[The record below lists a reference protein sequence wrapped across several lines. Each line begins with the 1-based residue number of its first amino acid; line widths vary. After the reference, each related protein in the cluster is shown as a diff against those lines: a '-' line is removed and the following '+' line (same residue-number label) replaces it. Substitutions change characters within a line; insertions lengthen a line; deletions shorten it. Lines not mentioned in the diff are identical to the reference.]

1 MSIADIILSYQIRTN
16 KINRKKMK
24 KLFLSA
30 ITLLNVTLG
39 VSQVDTSLSGNF
51 GVEKNTREFLKAVH
65 GNSGP
70 QIYELSIEDAR
81 KVLIGAQTGDYKLA
95 PVDIEERT
103 ITQDGRKVSIRIV
116 KPKGSKEKLPVLM
129 YFHGGGWILGN
140 AFTHDR
146 LVRELAVG
154 ANVAVVFVNYT
165 PTPEVR
171 FPVANEESYAATKW
185 IKENGASIGL
195 NPTKLAVGG
204 DSVGGNMAI
213 AVTLMAKERKGPK
226 IDFQLLF
233 YPVTD
238 AGFETASY
246 QQFANGHFL
255 TLNAMIWFWDAYA
268 PDKSTRNLITASPL
282 RADIAQ
288 LKDLPEALV
297 ITAENDVLRD
307 EGEAY
312 AKKLNAAGVKVTAT
326 RYIGT
331 IHDFVMLNPITNTPA
346 PRAAIKQAVDA
357 LKEKLN

>member
-1 MSIADIILSYQIRTN
+1 
-16 KINRKKMK
+16 MK
-24 KLFLSA
+24 NLVLSA
-30 ITLLNVTLG
+30 IMLLG
-39 VSQVDTSLSGNF
+39 VTVANAQTDPSIAGSYS
-51 GVEKNTREFLKAVH
+51 VEKDTREFLKAVH
-65 GNSGP
+65 SGNGP
-70 QIYELSIEDAR
+70 QLYELSIQEAR
-81 KVLIGAQTGDYKLA
+81 NVLINAQTGNYEKLA
-95 PVDIEERT
+95 VDIDERT
-103 ITQDGRKVSIRIV
+103 ITQDGRTVSIRIV
-116 KPKGSKEKLPVLM
+116 KPKGSKEKLPALM

-154 ANVAVVFVNYT
+154 AKIAVVFVNYT
-165 PTPEVR
+165 PTPEAR
-171 FPVANEESYAATKW
+171 YPQANEEAYAATKW
-185 IKENGASIGL
+185 VKENGASIGL
-195 NPTKLAVGG
+195 NTTRLAVGG

-238 AGFETASY
+238 AGFDTTSY

-255 TLNAMIWFWDAYA
+255 TLNAMVWFWNQYA
-268 PDKSTRNLITASPL
+268 PNKADRAQITASPL
-282 RADIAQ
+282 RADIEQ
-288 LKDLPEALV
+288 LKGLPEALI

-331 IHDFVMLNPITNTPA
+331 IHDFVMLNPITKTPA
-346 PRAAIKQAVDA
+346 PRAAIKQATDI
-357 LKEKLN
+357 LIEKLK

>member
-1 MSIADIILSYQIRTN
+1 
-16 KINRKKMK
+16 MK
-24 KLFLSA
+24 KLLIFASA
-30 ITLLNVTLG
+30 LFSATF
-39 VSQVDTSLSGNF
+39 SQGQIDPSLPGSYN
-51 GVEKNTREFLKAVH
+51 VEKETREFLKAVH

-81 KVLIGAQTGDYKLA
+81 QVLINAQTGDY
-95 PVDIEERT
+95 
-103 ITQDGRKVSIRIV
+103 
-116 KPKGSKEKLPVLM
+116 EKLPVDIQEKTITQNGKTVNLKVIKPKNAKGKLPALM

-140 AFTHDR
+140 DFTHDR
-146 LVRELAVG
+146 LIRELSVKS
-154 ANVAVVFVNYT
+154 NIAVVFVNYT
-165 PTPEVR
+165 PTPEALY
-171 FPVANEESYAATKW
+171 PVANEEAYAATQW
-185 IKENGASIGL
+185 IKENGASLGL
-195 NPTKLAVGG
+195 DTSKLAVGG

-213 AVTLMAKERKGPK
+213 AVTLMAKERRGPK

-238 AGFETASY
+238 ANFNTASY

-255 TLNAMIWFWDAYA
+255 TLNAMIWFWNAYA
-268 PDKSTRNLITASPL
+268 PDKATRNLITASPL
-282 RADIAQ
+282 RADIEE
-288 LKDLPEALV
+288 LKGLPEALI

-346 PRAAIKQAVDA
+346 PRAAIEQATAA
-357 LKEKLN
+357 LKSKLH

>member
-1 MSIADIILSYQIRTN
+1 MDPSLAGSYSI
-16 KINRKKMK
+16 
-24 KLFLSA
+24 
-30 ITLLNVTLG
+30 
-39 VSQVDTSLSGNF
+39 
-51 GVEKNTREFLKAVH
+51 EKNTREFLKAVH

-70 QIYELSIEDAR
+70 QLYELSIEDAR
-81 KVLIGAQTGDYKLA
+81 KVLINAQTGDYKKLPA
-95 PVDIEERT
+95 DIENKT
-103 ITQDGRKVSIRIV
+103 ITQDGKTVSIQIV

-129 YFHGGGWILGN
+129 YFHGGGWVLGN

-146 LVRELAVG
+146 LIRELAVG
-154 ANVAVVFVNYT
+154 ANIAVVFVNYT
-165 PTPEVR
+165 PAPEAR
-171 FPVANEESYAATKW
+171 FPVANEEAYAATKW

-238 AGFETASY
+238 ADFNTASY

-255 TLNAMIWFWDAYA
+255 TLNAMVWFWNIYA
-268 PDKSTRNLITASPL
+268 PEKATRNQITASPL
-282 RADIAQ
+282 RADIEE
-288 LKDLPEALV
+288 LKDLPEALI

-331 IHDFVMLNPITNTPA
+331 IHDFVMLNPITETPA

-357 LKEKLN
+357 LKEKLSK

>member
-1 MSIADIILSYQIRTN
+1 
-16 KINRKKMK
+16 MK
-24 KLFLSA
+24 KLVASA
-30 ITLLNVTLG
+30 IALLSVTVATSQIDPSLAGNYNVEQNTRKFLEA
-39 VSQVDTSLSGNF
+39 VHSGN
-51 GVEKNTREFLKAVH
+51 
-65 GNSGP
+65 GP
-70 QIYELSIEDAR
+70 QLYELSIDDAR
-81 KVLIGAQTGDYKLA
+81 KVLINAQTGDYKLL
-95 PVDIEERT
+95 PVDIDERT

-140 AFTHDR
+140 SFTHDR

-165 PTPEVR
+165 PAPEAR
-171 FPVANEESYAATKW
+171 YPQANEEAYAATKW

-195 NPTKLAVGG
+195 NPAKLAVGG

-213 AVTLMAKERKGPK
+213 AVTLMAKERKGPQ
-226 IDFQLLF
+226 IDFQLEF

-238 AGFETASY
+238 AGFDTGSY

-255 TLNAMIWFWDAYA
+255 TLNAMVWFWNAYA
-268 PDKSTRNLITASPL
+268 PDKATRNQITVSPL
-282 RADIAQ
+282 RADVDQ
-288 LKDLPEALV
+288 LKGLPEALI

-312 AKKLNAAGVKVTAT
+312 AKKLNAAGVKVTAA

-346 PRAAIKQAVDA
+346 PRAAIKQATDA
-357 LKEKLN
+357 LRQQLHK

>member
-1 MSIADIILSYQIRTN
+1 
-16 KINRKKMK
+16 MK
-24 KLFLSA
+24 KLLIFAAVLFSA
-30 ITLLNVTLG
+30 TFTQGQI
-39 VSQVDTSLSGNF
+39 DPSLPGSYN
-51 GVEKNTREFLKAVH
+51 VEKDTREFLKAVH

-81 KVLIGAQTGDYKLA
+81 QVLINAQTGDYKKL
-95 PVDIEERT
+95 PVDIEERD
-103 ITQDGRKVSIRIV
+103 ITQNGKTVSIRVI
-116 KPKGSKEKLPVLM
+116 KPKNAKGKLPVLM

-146 LVRELAVG
+146 LVRELAVKS
-154 ANVAVVFVNYT
+154 NIAVVFVNYT
-165 PTPEVR
+165 PTPEALY
-171 FPVANEESYAATKW
+171 PVANEEAYAATQW
-185 IKENGASIGL
+185 VKENGASLGL
-195 NPTKLAVGG
+195 DVSKLAVGG

-213 AVTLMAKERKGPK
+213 AVTLMAKERRGPK

-238 AGFETASY
+238 ASFNTASY

-255 TLNAMIWFWDAYA
+255 TLNAMIWFWNAYA
-268 PDKSTRNLITASPL
+268 PNKDMRSQITASPL
-282 RADIAQ
+282 QADIEQ
-288 LKDLPEALV
+288 LKGLPEALI

-312 AKKLNAAGVKVTAT
+312 AKKLNAAGVKVTST

-346 PRAAIKQAVDA
+346 PRAAIEQATAA
-357 LKEKLN
+357 LKAKLH